1 MADYEIVKTKMDMSM
16 FEELSNLKPTTLKT
30 LVRDLAD
37 TQRHDEKCEKLRFKK
52 PWVQSNSF
60 TDQLAADARVLRIV
74 SSSVMNSE
82 GKDNNNSSD
91 YQGMIIRENPFFFFK
106 FKSIH

>member
-1 MADYEIVKTKMDMSM
+1 MADYEIAKTKIDMSM
-16 FEELSNLKPTTLKT
+16 FEELPNLKQTTLKA

-60 TDQLAADARVLRIV
+60 TDQLAADARVLRMV
-74 SSSVMNSE
+74 SSSVMDSE
-82 GKDNNNSSD
+82 GKDVNNSSD
-91 YQGMIIRENPFFFFK
+91 YQGIIFREHPVIISN
-106 FKSIH
+106 IMQYI